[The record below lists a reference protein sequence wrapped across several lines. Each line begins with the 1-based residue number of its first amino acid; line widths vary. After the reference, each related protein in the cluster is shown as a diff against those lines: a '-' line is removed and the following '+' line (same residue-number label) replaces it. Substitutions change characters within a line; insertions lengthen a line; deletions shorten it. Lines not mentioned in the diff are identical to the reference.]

1 VQNQTKI
8 NTREILE
15 KYKITPKC
23 KARMHVPLYR
33 MVPMPIVKP
42 TLKIDILKMEQAFHM
57 GYKED
62 DKVFYRSLTNWK
74 GEEEDVILHNDTWD
88 EHWLLEND

>member
-1 VQNQTKI
+1 MEDNQLSFDKTIRAMQNQTKI

-23 KARMHVPLYR
+23 KARMHVPLCM

-42 TLKIDILKMEQAFHM
+42 ALKIDILKMEQAFHM
-57 GYKED
+57 GYREG
-62 DKVFYRSLTNWK
+62 DKVFYLSPTN
-74 GEEEDVILHNDTWD
+74 
-88 EHWLLEND
+88 